1 MQAVWET
8 LGAPRSRA
16 AGKSD
21 IFNNYCKPWRLFNL
35 CGEQLTSTSPHD
47 RPVCSWAVVW
57 LGAHA
62 KRWGALPLSF
72 TRSHQVGLAVSH
84 AGAQPL
90 PEADGSA
97 LGAAGQFWVLGRAQV
112 TGRGNEGCH
121 KML

>member
-1 MQAVWET
+1 M
-8 LGAPRSRA
+8 LPGAELLV
-16 AGKSD
+16 KV
-21 IFNNYCKPWRLFNL
+21 IY
-35 CGEQLTSTSPHD
+35 LTITASPGGSLTCVENSTSPHD

-112 TGRGNEGCH
+112 TGTGNEGCH